1 MSGADATT
9 HRWREFRGRRLQG
22 LVRRAELLAWLRAS
36 PTHLELSAAEIG
48 RRCPLYH
55 GVTDTYRTALGD
67 LRVMEDY
74 HCWVSRDSG
83 RPNRWSVTALGARA
97 VPQLPSA

>member
-1 MSGADATT
+1 MSGAGPTT
-9 HRWREFRGRRLQG
+9 HQWQAYAGRRLQG

-36 PTHLELSAAEIG
+36 PAHLELSAADIG
-48 RRCPLYH
+48 RRCPLYQ
-55 GVTDTYRTALGD
+55 GVVDTYRMALAD

-74 HCWVSRDSG
+74 DCWVSRDSG

-97 VPQLPSA
+97 VPQLPSL